1 MSRAL
6 PAGTVTFLFTDVEGS
21 TKLLDQVGE
30 ERYEGLLADH
40 RAALRKA
47 FIRHGGVE
55 IDTQGDAFFYVF
67 TDARAALASA
77 VEGQAALAGGPIAV
91 RMGLHSGEARRTAEG
106 YVGREV
112 HRAARIAAAGHG
124 GQIVLSKS
132 TAELTGGD
140 LLDLGEHR
148 LKDFAQPVPIFQV
161 GSDLFPPL
169 STISNTNLPS
179 PTSRFVGRDRE
190 LSEITALLRDGARL
204 LTLTGPGG
212 SGKTRLAVEA
222 ASDLVPQFKAGVF
235 WVGLAPLRDAS
246 LVPAAIA
253 ETLGAKDGLA
263 DHIGERE
270 LMLLLDNLEQIIDA
284 APGLAS
290 LVERCPNLRLLVTSR
305 ELLRVRGEVE
315 YAVPPLSLP
324 EATELF
330 CERSKVPWDEAVD
343 ELCRRLDNLP
353 LAVELAAAWANVLAP
368 SQILERLTKRL
379 DLLRGGRDAE
389 ARQRTLRATI
399 EWSYDLLRPEEKTL
413 FERLAVFRGGW
424 TFEAAEQVC
433 DADLDV
439 LRSLVDKSLA
449 RRWGSDRLGLLETI
463 RAFAAEML
471 GDGHFSL
478 ARRLTEYLTVLAE
491 RANLRVEASGEQRH
505 DLVAP
510 ERHNIEGAVTW
521 ALEAGDLDAG
531 IRLLWMLENYL
542 VTNAPSEL
550 AHWLD
555 EFLAHASELDPLL
568 RARAYRMRGAVE
580 ADAARRREWYE
591 RSLDLFRSL
600 GDTAG
605 VGHILLRVG
614 MEAAGGGELEQ
625 AEAIADESEELG
637 WERRPRDRAIAA
649 ALRARIAE
657 QRGDDER
664 ALALMRESADLAGE
678 CGFTWWRAT
687 QLAHVA
693 DHSSRRGRPDEA
705 GAALEESLR
714 LFRLI
719 GDRDFSLWTLAVAAR
734 LAAQQGRPAR
744 AGVIWGGFE
753 AEANRAPGDWE
764 ELRRECLEELECVA
778 DEQFESGRRRGRA
791 LSFDGAIDYA
801 LSGLD

>member
-1 MSRAL
+1 M
-6 PAGTVTFLFTDVEGS
+6 TFLFTDVEGS
-21 TKLLDQVGE
+21 TTLLDRVGE
-30 ERYEGLLADH
+30 ERYERLLADH
-40 RAALRKA
+40 RAALRAA
-47 FIRHGGVE
+47 FTSHGGVE
-55 IDTQGDAFFYVF
+55 VDTQGDAFFYVF
-67 TDARAALASA
+67 TDAKAALASA

-124 GQIVLSKS
+124 GQIVLSGA

-148 LKDFAQPVPIFQV
+148 LKDFGQPVSIFQV

-330 CERSKVPWDEAVD
+330 CERSKAPWDESVD

-353 LAVELAAAWANVLAP
+353 LAVELAAAWANLLTP
-368 SQILERLTKRL
+368 PQILERLTTRL

-389 ARQRTLRATI
+389 ARQQTLRATI

-424 TFEAAEQVC
+424 TLEAAEQVC

-449 RRWGSDRLGLLETI
+449 RRWGPDRLGLLETI
-463 RAFAAEML
+463 RDFAAEKL
-471 GDGHFSL
+471 GEGNFAL
-478 ARRLTEYLTVLAE
+478 AQRLTEYLTRLAE

-521 ALEAGDLDAG
+521 ALEAGDLEAG
-531 IRLLWMLENYL
+531 LRLLWMLENYL
-542 VTNAPSEL
+542 VTNAPGEL

-580 ADAARRREWYE
+580 GDSARRREWYE
-591 RSLDLFRSL
+591 RSLDLFRSQD
-600 GDTAG
+600 DTAG

-614 MEAAGGGELEQ
+614 MEAVGEGDLEH
-625 AEAIADESEELG
+625 AESFADESEELG
-637 WERRPRDRAIAA
+637 WEGRPRDRAVAA

-664 ALALMRESADLAGE
+664 ALALMQESADLAAE

-687 QLAHVA
+687 QLAYVA
-693 DHSSRRGRPDEA
+693 DRLSRRGQPDEA

-734 LAAQQGRPAR
+734 LAAQQGRAAR

-764 ELRRECLEELECVA
+764 ELRREFLEELECAA
-778 DEQFESGRRRGRA
+778 DEQFGSGRRRGRA
-791 LSFDGAIDYA
+791 LSFDEAIDHA
-801 LSGLD
+801 LSDVD